1 MPLQKLRMEE
11 KTVKRLT
18 TDKPVGN
25 TERMLN
31 FAYCDNGRVKLLCAE
46 GKDNI
51 DLCEYVAYRATSMGC
66 CLTDDDVMDGSCEEG
81 CDCVLSVLY
90 TIAVQAAELRE
101 RLKQYEDTGLMP
113 EEVESIVGAT
123 MTTNERRQRLGLP
136 AVNDDIPIFST
147 LRYSQGGDASG

>member
-1 MPLQKLRMEE
+1 MN
-11 KTVKRLT
+11 RLT

-31 FAYCDNGRVKLLCAE
+31 FAYCADGRVKLLYAE

-51 DLCEYVAYRATSMGC
+51 DLCEYVAYRATSVGC

-101 RLKQYEDTGLMP
+101 RLKQYENTGLTP

-123 MTTNERRQRLGLP
+123 LTLNERRQRLGLP
-136 AVNDDIPIFST
+136 AENDDITNSSA
-147 LRYSQGGDASG
+147 LRYQQGGDASG

>member
-1 MPLQKLRMEE
+1 MN
-11 KTVKRLT
+11 RLT
-18 TDKPVGN
+18 TDKPVGI

-31 FAYCDNGRVKLLCAE
+31 FAYCADGRVKLLYAE

-101 RLKQYEDTGLMP
+101 RLKQYENTGLTP

-123 MTTNERRQRLGLP
+123 LTLNERRQRLGFP
-136 AVNDDIPIFST
+136 AVNDDILNSSA
-147 LRYSQGGDASG
+147 LRYQQGGDASG

>member
-1 MPLQKLRMEE
+1 MN
-11 KTVKRLT
+11 RLT

-31 FAYCDNGRVKLLCAE
+31 FAYCADGRVKLLYAE

-51 DLCEYVAYRATSMGC
+51 DLCEYVAYRATSVGC
-66 CLTDDDVMDGSCEEG
+66 CLTDDDVMDGSCVED

-101 RLKQYEDTGLMP
+101 RLKQYENTGLMP
-113 EEVESIVGAT
+113 DEVERIVDET
-123 MTTNERRQRLGLP
+123 LTINERRQKLRIP
-136 AVNDDIPIFST
+136 AVNDDSCKHFILHYP
-147 LRYSQGGDASG
+147 QGGDSSG